1 MKPIDYYTAEPI
13 FVSTDI
19 WSLESIIE
27 EYIQDLDEINLGDS
41 KNITLKYYV
50 KEVYDGGEKSF
61 EVFSAWL
68 DEKAVMLVLKDD
80 DIDEL
85 IVTSEEG
92 FKNIINYIESLRPE
106 KEVEEDNIPLY
117 AEDDEINILNEFN
130 NRTIRHYYVKE
141 TVNPMFSEGD
151 IVLAE
156 VLEDHLRDRWNQN
169 PVMINE
175 RCVIIQ
181 VHKHDPYKTY
191 SMRQLDRKIAKNRE
205 GIYTIIK
212 DTGNGTI
219 FAAGNDHSIKE
230 LLGADISHIFNT
242 K

>member
-1 MKPIDYYTAEPI
+1 MKPIDFYTAEPI

-19 WSLESIIE
+19 WSLETIIE
-27 EYIQDLDEINLGDS
+27 EYIKDLYEINLGDS
-41 KNITLKYYV
+41 KNITLKYYI
-50 KEVYDGGEKSF
+50 KDVYDGGEKSF
-61 EVFSAWL
+61 DVFSVWF
-68 DEKAVMLVLKDD
+68 DDKAVMLVLKDD

-92 FKNIINYIESLRPE
+92 FKDIINYIESLRPV
-106 KEVEEDNIPLY
+106 KDAEEDDIPLY
-117 AEDDEINILNEFN
+117 SEDEDINVLDEFN
-130 NRTIRHYYVKE
+130 NRTIRNYYVKE

-156 VLEDHLRDRWNQN
+156 VLEDHIRDKWEDK
-169 PVMINE
+169 PVMIYE
-175 RCVIIQ
+175 RCLITQ

-191 SMRQLDRKIAKNRE
+191 SMKQLDRKVSINKK
-205 GIYTIIK
+205 GIYIITK

-219 FAAGNDHSIKE
+219 FATGNDHSIKE
-230 LLGADISHIFNT
+230 LLGTDISHIFNT